1 MNATLLL
8 PDSLSLTPEG
18 SALVAEIEAYLA
30 TLPVQARA
38 VVPLICNFGSTI
50 QRWNA
55 GFPQPRLSVLDRL
68 AHRTARP
75 VDVSVADHLRL
86 TSRYLAEVGWVQGK
100 LWDAS
105 GRVCL
110 LGAQAAVLL
119 NGYGTPYTVG
129 RARNQVMEV
138 LHTTG
143 RAAAS
148 PDVFNDAPGTRQ
160 TDVHRLLD
168 RASARAHSLGI

>member
-38 VVPLICNFGSTI
+38 VMPLICKYGSTA

-68 AHRTARP
+68 THRPARP
-75 VDVSVADHLRL
+75 VVVTVADHLRL
-86 TSRYLAEVGWVQGK
+86 TSRYLAEVGWVQGA
-100 LWDAS
+100 LWDSA

-119 NGYGTPYTVG
+119 NGYGTPYTVS
-129 RARNQVMEV
+129 RARTQVMEV

-143 RAAAS
+143 RAVAS
-148 PDVFNDAPGTRQ
+148 PDAFNDAPGTRQ

-168 RASARAHSLGI
+168 RASARALSLGI

>member
-38 VVPLICNFGSTI
+38 VRPFICNYGSTV

-55 GFPQPRLSVLDRL
+55 GFAQPRLSVLDRI
-68 AHRTARP
+68 AHRPARP
-75 VDVSVADHLRL
+75 VAVSVADHLRL
-86 TSRYLAEVGWVQGK
+86 TSRYLAEVGWVQGR
-100 LWDAS
+100 LWDAA

-119 NGYGTPYTVG
+119 NGYGTPYTVS

-143 RAAAS
+143 RPVAS
-148 PDVFNDAPGTRQ
+148 PDAFNDAPTTRQ
-160 TDVHRLLD
+160 ADVHHLLD
-168 RASARAHSLGI
+168 RASARALSLGI

>member
-1 MNATLLL
+1 MTPTLLL

-18 SALVAEIEAYLA
+18 SALVAEIQAYLA
-30 TLPVQARA
+30 TLPIQARA
-38 VVPLICNFGSTI
+38 VVPLICNFGSTV

-68 AHRTARP
+68 AHRPARP
-75 VDVSVADHLRL
+75 VTVTVADHLRL
-86 TSRYLAEVGWVQGK
+86 TSRYLAELGWTQGR
-100 LWDAS
+100 LWDSA

-119 NGYGTPYTVG
+119 NGYGTPYTVS

-138 LHTTG
+138 LHAAG
-143 RAAAS
+143 RPVVS

-160 TDVHRLLD
+160 ADVHRLLD
-168 RASARAHSLGI
+168 RASARALSLGI